1 MLKIYHNPRC
11 SKSRET
17 LALLKEKGHDPV
29 IVEYLQKPM
38 EPREIKKLFDKM
50 GFTDYKD
57 MMRTGEAI
65 FKAQGLDKAPQ
76 GQLLSAMAL
85 NPILIERPI
94 VETNDGAAIGR
105 PPENVLS
112 LLA

>member
-17 LALLKEKGHDPV
+17 LALLKENGHDPQV
-29 IVEYLQKPM
+29 VEYLQKPM
-38 EPREIKKLFDKM
+38 EPRELKKLSEKM
-50 GFTDYKD
+50 GITDYKD

-65 FKAQGLDKAPQ
+65 FRAQALATAPQ

-94 VETNDGAAIGR
+94 VETDDKAALGR

-112 LLA
+112 IL

>member
-17 LALLKEKGHDPV
+17 LSLLQQNGHEPDV
-29 IVEYLQKPM
+29 VEYLKKPL
-38 EPREIKKLFDKM
+38 EPRAIKKLADKM
-50 GFTDYKD
+50 GITDYRE

-65 FKAQGLDKAPQ
+65 FKAQALDKAPQ

-94 VETNDGAAIGR
+94 VETDAAAAIGR
-105 PPENVLS
+105 PPENVLK
-112 LLA
+112 LF